1 MKRYKIAG
9 LYVDMD
15 VKYNRLLT
23 QGKPYEVENDGTPP
37 NMSFTLS
44 EKVMEKARVKFSNLT
59 DEEIE
64 YILYGFLFSDGLLD
78 YSGIMIHASAVGLG
92 GYAYLFSA
100 DSGVGKSTHTSF
112 YLELF
117 KEKAV
122 IINDDK
128 PVLRKIGNKIF
139 VYGTPFS
146 GKHDLSKNAAYELGG
161 ICFLSRGEENVI
173 QKITPA
179 EAIGYIYKQTQSGIE
194 KDRVEKRLTALDFV
208 LSQSPLYKMKCIN
221 HISAAEVSYSA
232 MKRSIPFYLEELSD
246 LMLSELEK
254 GKKVKFCTKGTSMS
268 PLLISGRDSVVLK
281 KAKEFKKNDIVLF
294 KNNDGKYILHRIKI
308 INGEQIITK
317 GDAVLECDAPITKE
331 NIIAKAV
338 AFVRKG
344 KEISVTSLWYILY
357 VFAYTTKLGKIILKI
372 KRRFF

>member
-23 QGKPYEVENDGTPP
+23 QGKPYEVENDGRKPD
-37 NMSFTLS
+37 MCFALS
-44 EKVMEKARVKFSNLT
+44 EKVMEKARVKFSHL
-59 DEEIE
+59 DDGEIE
-64 YILYGFLFSDGLLD
+64 YMLYGFLFSDGLLD
-78 YSGIMIHASAVGLG
+78 YSGLMIHASAVGLG

-100 DSGVGKSTHTSF
+100 DSGVGKSTHTAF

-139 VYGTPFS
+139 VFGTPFS

-161 ICFLSRGEENVI
+161 ICFLSRGDKNIIE
-173 QKITPA
+173 KITPA

-194 KDRVEKRLTALDFV
+194 KERVEKRLSALDFV
-208 LSQSPLYKMKCIN
+208 LSESLLYKMKCIN
-221 HISAAEVSYSA
+221 DISAAQVSYGA
-232 MKRSIPFYLEELSD
+232 MKRSIPVYLDELSD
-246 LMLSELEK
+246 LMLCELEN
-254 GKKVKFCTKGTSMS
+254 GNSVKFCTKGGSMA

-281 KAKEFKKNDIVLF
+281 KAKSFKKNDVILF
-294 KNNDGKYILHRIKI
+294 KNNDGKYILHRIVK
-308 INGEQIITK
+308 INGGEIITK
-317 GDAVLECDAPITKE
+317 GDAMTVCDAPITKE
-331 NIIAKAV
+331 NIIAKAT

-344 KEISVTSLWYILY
+344 KEIKITSLWYRAYL
-357 VFAYTTKLGKIILKI
+357 FAYTTKLGKILLKI
-372 KRRFF
+372 KRRF

>member
-23 QGKPYEVENDGTPP
+23 QGKPYEVENDGRKPD
-37 NMSFTLS
+37 MCFALS
-44 EKVMEKARVKFSNLT
+44 EKVMEKARVKFSHL
-59 DEEIE
+59 DDGEIE
-64 YILYGFLFSDGLLD
+64 YMLYGFLFSDGLLD
-78 YSGIMIHASAVGLG
+78 YSGLMIHASAVGLG

-100 DSGVGKSTHTSF
+100 DSGVGKSTHTAF

-139 VYGTPFS
+139 VFGTPFS

-161 ICFLSRGEENVI
+161 ICFLSRGDKNIIE
-173 QKITPA
+173 KITPA

-194 KDRVEKRLTALDFV
+194 KERVEKRLSALDFV
-208 LSQSPLYKMKCIN
+208 LSESMLYKMKCIN
-221 HISAAEVSYSA
+221 DISAAQVSYGA
-232 MKRSIPFYLEELSD
+232 MKRSIPVYLDELSD
-246 LMLSELEK
+246 LMLCELEN
-254 GKKVKFCTKGTSMS
+254 GNGVKFCTKGGSMA
-268 PLLISGRDSVVLK
+268 PLLISGRDSVILE
-281 KAKEFKKNDIVLF
+281 KAKKIKKNDVVLF
-294 KNNDGKYILHRIKI
+294 KNNDGKYILHRIVK
-308 INGEQIITK
+308 INGGEIITK
-317 GDAVLECDAPITKE
+317 GDAMTVCDAPITKE
-331 NIIAKAV
+331 NIIAKAT

-344 KEISVTSLWYILY
+344 KEIKITSLWYRAYL
-357 VFAYTTKLGKIILKI
+357 FAYTTKLGKILLKI
-372 KRRFF
+372 KRRF

>member
-23 QGKPYEVENDGTPP
+23 QGKPYEVANDGTQPD
-37 NMSFTLS
+37 MSFTLT

-64 YILYGFLFSDGLLD
+64 YVLYGFLFSDGLLD
-78 YSGIMIHASAVGLG
+78 YSGIMLHASAVGLG

-128 PVLRKIGNKIF
+128 PVLRKIGDKIF

-173 QKITPA
+173 EKITPA
-179 EAIGYIYKQTQSGIE
+179 EAIGYIYKQTQSGVE
-194 KDRVEKRLTALDFV
+194 KERVEKRLTALDFV
-208 LSQSPLYKMKCIN
+208 LSESPLYKMKCIN
-221 HISAAEVSYSA
+221 DISAAEVSYGA
-232 MKRSIPFYLEELSD
+232 MKRSIPLYLDELSP
-246 LMLSELEK
+246 LMLSELES
-254 GKKVKFCTKGTSMS
+254 GKKVKFCTKGSSMT
-268 PLLISGRDSVVLK
+268 PLLISGRDSVVLSK
-281 KAKEFKKNDIVLF
+281 PNKLKKNDVVLY
-294 KNNDGKYILHRIKI
+294 KNNDGKYILHRIKE
-308 INGEQIITK
+308 INGEEIITK
-317 GDAVLECDAPITKE
+317 GDAAKENDAPITKE
-331 NIIAKAV
+331 NIIAKAT

-344 KEISVTSLWYILY
+344 KEISTTSLWYALY
-357 VFAYTTKLGKIILKI
+357 VFAYTTKLGKTLLKI